1 MIGRTLRSL
10 RRRGLRRTW
19 AVAPAAASETIARQL
34 AVPIRRAYVHRL
46 AAWAQAPLV
55 PAAPLDVSVVSFVQ
69 ERDVPE
75 LVASVRCFLARGGTP
90 REFVV
95 VSDGT
100 ITPQS
105 ASVIRSI
112 RPDVVSVQSPAE
124 YVGRHELH
132 PAVRSFMRG
141 SPWGSKLATIMAMG
155 ERAPALYVDSD
166 LWYFPRAAE
175 LRTLCA
181 GSLPL
186 FLQDIA
192 PYLDP
197 RMLRTEAPGDVTT
210 KPVNAGMLF
219 MPGPLDWA
227 LSLSR
232 LDALDGD
239 PIGDSEQA
247 AVHLTFL
254 GAGAEPFPT
263 DRFVI
268 NPRRASAQDG
278 ARPRDVA
285 VRHYTRPQRGLFWLH
300 VPRFELEQR
309 RNARVGAS
317 ST

>member
-1 MIGRTLRSL
+1 
-10 RRRGLRRTW
+10 
-19 AVAPAAASETIARQL
+19 
-34 AVPIRRAYVHRL
+34 
-46 AAWAQAPLV
+46 
-55 PAAPLDVSVVSFVQ
+55 
-69 ERDVPE
+69 
-75 LVASVRCFLARGGTP
+75 
-90 REFVV
+90 
-95 VSDGT
+95 
-100 ITPQS
+100 
-105 ASVIRSI
+105 
-112 RPDVVSVQSPAE
+112 
-124 YVGRHELH
+124 
-132 PAVRSFMRG
+132 
-141 SPWGSKLATIMAMG
+141 
-155 ERAPALYVDSD
+155 
-166 LWYFPRAAE
+166 
-175 LRTLCA
+175 
-181 GSLPL
+181 
-186 FLQDIA
+186 
-192 PYLDP
+192 
-197 RMLRTEAPGDVTT
+197 
-210 KPVNAGMLF
+210 MLF

-317 ST
+317 SS